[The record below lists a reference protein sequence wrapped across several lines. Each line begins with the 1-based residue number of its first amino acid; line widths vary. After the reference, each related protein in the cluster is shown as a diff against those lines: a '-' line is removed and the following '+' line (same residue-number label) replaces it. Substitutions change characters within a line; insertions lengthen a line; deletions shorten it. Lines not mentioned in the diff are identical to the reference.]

1 MGQIWKI
8 INNMKILILRNKLSI
23 ILILSVL
30 PLVSM
35 VGQREIEMSVP
46 APKGIL
52 VFAGMELAD
61 GVKVDNYTVE
71 RSYDKRQWENL
82 TELKSPHSW
91 ETFRANIEKWKP
103 DFGFQGIPGNED
115 LRVRWQKC
123 ETANVIDSMGYWSA
137 STAIRLASGIAF
149 YDQTATKDVRVW
161 YRVKALKNGKSVS
174 ENISEPVQ
182 YPFVPQ
188 YDAVSLNDKNVDK
201 TIFYLKW
208 QSEGTNPAPYFGI
221 RYYENE
227 QLKDAR
233 GSLAKYKIGTTT
245 YYIFQDSTRYLK
257 ADRQYFLNPLDVYG
271 NPGVGTDITLVSA
284 LSANKTFYQR
294 TRAVSDPKGMGV
306 ILSWRL
312 QNTKLLSG
320 MKIYKSDSYDKKEY
334 ELTATVP
341 ATDTTYTDRNVTPDK
356 MYYYYL
362 ETISAQ
368 NDLPQKSNIFFNV
381 AYDKLKPVFP
391 GISQVKDKKNEVKV
405 LVKASEMNLSGVKIY
420 RSDGFSPK
428 LYPITDILKLTNN
441 EVLYTDTSRILSGD
455 RTYLYAATAVNTSSV
470 ESAMSDTITIRPE
483 IKTLPP
489 SPNRLSAYE
498 ENGAVNLVWEDV
510 KARHRATNG
519 YNVLRRDLP
528 NGKFAQLNAKD
539 VVVNVP
545 MYADKTVQP
554 GKNYEYAVQT
564 VDDLGGVSESMALFP
579 IAVKEIQLPVPPNV
593 WLTQEAGKVTVQW
606 AEFTTNTPMKVN
618 LYRYQRGAKPQLLK
632 TFLNNE
638 RKYEDVKVKK
648 GELYFYY
655 TTFTDDKKN
664 ESGKSQEIS
673 IRVE

>member
-1 MGQIWKI
+1 
-8 INNMKILILRNKLSI
+8 MKKSTYKRSLFRISIVIGLSFVI
-23 ILILSVL
+23 SA
-30 PLVSM
+30 SAF
-35 VGQREIEMSVP
+35 GQREIRMAAP

-52 VFAGMELAD
+52 IFTGMELAN
-61 GVKVDNYTVE
+61 GNKVESYSVE
-71 RSYDKRQWENL
+71 RSYDKRQWEKL
-82 TELKSPHSW
+82 TELRSPVGW
-91 ETFRANIEKWKP
+91 EAFRANFEKWKP

-368 NDLPQKSNIFFNV
+368 NDLPQTSNIFFNV

-618 LYRYQRGAKPQLLK
+618 LYRYQRGTKPQLLK

-638 RKYEDVKVKK
+638 RKFEDTKVKK
-648 GELYFYY
+648 GDLYFYF

-664 ESGKSQEIS
+664 ESIRSQEAG
-673 IRVE
+673 IRIE